1 MCTIAILIDVIAGA
15 PLVLA
20 ANRDEMYAR
29 PTRPPEVIADGIAGG
44 VDVLSGG
51 TWLAVRRDGSFAAV
65 TNQRQLAAAP
75 AGLRSRGL
83 AVSELAAASDREA
96 YVAALDPTHYAS
108 MNLVWG
114 DAHGV
119 SIAYARRE
127 GSLEIVKLPRGIH
140 VLCNDKLGSHDFP
153 RAERLRAAIEAA
165 PKSWPAIVP
174 HLERALG
181 DHTKVD
187 PPASHLPPELAREMT
202 AVCIHTPAYGTRS
215 SSIIACDA
223 GRVLAYLHGD
233 GRPCETP
240 FVDHTALLA
249 PRARKLVVAGL
260 IVGDDGR
267 VLITQ
272 RRADQALPL
281 QWEFPGGK
289 VEPGESPVAALA
301 RELRE
306 EIGVGVAVGRI
317 WDVLFHAYPAF
328 DLVMLVYA
336 CRIVDGVP
344 SAVEVADLAWSD
356 PGALGAWDILP
367 ADRPLVERLLAEGVP
382 RN

>member
-1 MCTIAILIDVIAGA
+1 MCTIAILIDVVDGA
-15 PLVLA
+15 PVVLA

-29 PTRPPEVIADGIAGG
+29 PTRPPEVLADGIAGG

-65 TNQRQLAAAP
+65 TNQRQMAAAP

-83 AVSELAAASDREA
+83 AVLELAAATDRDA
-96 YVAALDPTHYAS
+96 YIAALDPTHYAS

-114 DAHGV
+114 DARGV

-127 GSLEIVKLPRGIH
+127 GSLEIERLPRGIH

-153 RAERLRAAIEAA
+153 RADRLRALIDAA
-165 PKSWPAIVP
+165 PKTWPAILP
-174 HLERALG
+174 ALEAALG
-181 DHTKVD
+181 DHLKVD
-187 PPASHLPPELAREMT
+187 PPRSHLPPELAREMT
-202 AVCIHTPAYGTRS
+202 AVCIHTPVYGTRS
-215 SSIIACDA
+215 STIVACEP
-223 GRVLAYLHGD
+223 GRVIAYRHAD
-233 GRPCETP
+233 GRACETP
-240 FVDHTALLA
+240 FTDRMALLG
-249 PRARKLVVAGL
+249 RERKLVVAGL
-260 IVGDDGR
+260 IIGADGR

-281 QWEFPGGK
+281 QWELPGGK
-289 VEPGESPVAALA
+289 VEPGEAPVAALV

-306 EIGVGVAVGRI
+306 EIGVEVAVGRV

-336 CRIVDGVP
+336 CRIVDGTP
-344 SAVEVADLAWSD
+344 RAVEVADLVWAE

-382 RN
+382 AN